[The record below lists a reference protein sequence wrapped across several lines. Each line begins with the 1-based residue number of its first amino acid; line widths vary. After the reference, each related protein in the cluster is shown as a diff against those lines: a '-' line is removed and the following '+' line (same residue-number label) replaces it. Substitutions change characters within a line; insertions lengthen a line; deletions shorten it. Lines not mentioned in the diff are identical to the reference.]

1 MSDQVP
7 VTETPEVVS
16 KDAYAK
22 VSTDMHKFKSE
33 AKALQAKLA
42 DIQAEQEA
50 KDKAALEEKEQWHT
64 LYKKAEEKLK
74 GLETERQNER
84 NKFVE
89 SHKINAVIQTLG
101 GFKKP
106 EYNKFIDSS
115 KVEVTEDGSVDSSSV
130 QSEVERIRREYPE
143 LLKTSNKTPL
153 PSDAPRQFAQKSVKD
168 MTADE
173 RAAARIAALRQK

>member
-1 MSDQVP
+1 MSEV
-7 VTETPEVVS
+7 VVKEEVPEVVS

-50 KDKAALEEKEQWHT
+50 KDKSLLEEKEQWHT

-74 GLETERQNER
+74 GLETERTTER
-84 NKFVE
+84 TKFVE

-101 GFKKP
+101 GFKKN

-115 KVEVTEDGSVDSSSV
+115 KIDVADDGSVSESSV
-130 QSEVERIRREYPE
+130 LLEVERIRKEYPE
-143 LLKTSNKTPL
+143 LLKTSNKAAL
-153 PSDAPRQFAQKSVKD
+153 PADAPRQFANKSVKD
-168 MTADE
+168 MSADE
-173 RAAARIAALRQK
+173 RAAARLAALKRI